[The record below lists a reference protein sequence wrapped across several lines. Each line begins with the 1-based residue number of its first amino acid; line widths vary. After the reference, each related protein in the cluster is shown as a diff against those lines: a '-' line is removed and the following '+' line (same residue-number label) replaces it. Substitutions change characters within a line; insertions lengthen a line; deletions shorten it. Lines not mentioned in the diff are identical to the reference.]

1 VHLVISVLIGM
12 SYGLLFAHE
21 SPDVGSSMAWG
32 MLYGLA
38 WWFLGPLTLMPI
50 LLGHAATWTMQ
61 AADML
66 LPSLLGHVIYGAAT
80 GLVFFWFES
89 QYAAWLFLNKR
100 VAVHKEHLRRPP
112 GTPAPALWLVVLGLG
127 VVLPIVLG

>member
-1 VHLVISVLIGM
+1 M

-21 SPDVGSSMAWG
+21 SPDAGSSLAWG

-38 WWFLGPLTLMPI
+38 WWFLGPLTLMPV
-50 LLGHAATWTMQ
+50 LLGHAPAWSMQ
-61 AADML
+61 AADLL
-66 LPSLLGHVIYGAAT
+66 LPSLLGYVIYGAAT

-89 QYAAWLFLNKR
+89 HHARWLLLDKRYASREAYR
-100 VAVHKEHLRRPP
+100 RRPP

-127 VVLPIVLG
+127 IVLPLILG

>member
-1 VHLVISVLIGM
+1 M
-12 SYGLLFAHE
+12 SDRKNEKRSTSLFWSQKALESSICWGLGYGLF
-21 SPDVGSSMAWG
+21 
-32 MLYGLA
+32 

-50 LLGHAATWTMQ
+50 LLGHAPTWTMQ
-61 AADML
+61 AADIL

-89 QYAAWLFLNKR
+89 QHAAGLLLDKR
-100 VAVHKEHLRRPP
+100 IAVHEERLRRPL

-127 VVLPIVLG
+127 VVLPIILG